1 MTKVLVAA
9 ASRHGATYELAQA
22 IGSVIAA
29 QGLSVDVRHLEEVT
43 NPAAYNALVLGS
55 AVYMGRWTKEATGF
69 LEQHERAIVTRPT
82 WLFSS
87 GPIGGVGEFEADP
100 LVVATGAREHHLFG
114 GRLVKGFL
122 GRRER
127 LVAGVL
133 RAPEGDYRD
142 WAVVTAWATAIARTI
157 ADELAA

>member
-1 MTKVLVAA
+1 MTRVLVAA

-29 QGLSVDVRHLEEVT
+29 HGLSVDVRHLDEVE
-43 NPAAYNALVLGS
+43 NASAYDALVLGS
-55 AVYMGRWTKEATGF
+55 AVYMGRWTKEARAF
-69 LEQHERAIVTRPT
+69 LERHERVVATRPT

-87 GPIGGVGEFEADP
+87 GPINGTGELDAEA
-100 LVVATGAREHHLFG
+100 LVEATGAREHHLFG
-114 GRLVKGFL
+114 GRLVKGLL

-133 RAPEGDYRD
+133 HAPEGDYRD
-142 WAVVTAWATAIARTI
+142 WAIVTAWATAIARTI